1 MNSQRPPQI
10 LRGWISDMTE
20 SAIQTKYSTLHTDAA
35 GTKADTDSTAQ
46 VARLG
51 LI

>member
-35 GTKADTDSTAQ
+35 GTKELTPIRQLRWPDSA
-46 VARLG
+46 
-51 LI
+51 